1 MIKKILPYLCILLS
15 LVILVFFVLDQFL
28 PDLNFIGGTAFRIL
42 LIVFGVAT
50 IASSVFLV
58 LYNRKA

>member
-15 LVILVFFVLDQFL
+15 LVILVFFVLDQFVA
-28 PDLNFIGGTAFRIL
+28 DLNFIGGTAFRIL